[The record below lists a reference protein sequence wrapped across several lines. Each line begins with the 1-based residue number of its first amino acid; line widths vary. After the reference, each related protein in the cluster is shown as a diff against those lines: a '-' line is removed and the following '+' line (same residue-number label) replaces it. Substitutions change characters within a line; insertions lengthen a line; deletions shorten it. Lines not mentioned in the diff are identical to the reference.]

1 MRGISQSEEAG
12 AACSRPQTQRSAGGG
27 TAVCPRLPP
36 HPGVPAAGQP
46 GPQSNLGSGVTW
58 LFSGKEF
65 ASSSRKRTAF
75 WGGGVSVPFVSASF
89 RHLDFPQPK
98 SQGTFWTG

>member
-75 WGGGVSVPFVSASF
+75 WGGGGGECSF
-89 RHLDFPQPK
+89 CVCKL
-98 SQGTFWTG
+98 